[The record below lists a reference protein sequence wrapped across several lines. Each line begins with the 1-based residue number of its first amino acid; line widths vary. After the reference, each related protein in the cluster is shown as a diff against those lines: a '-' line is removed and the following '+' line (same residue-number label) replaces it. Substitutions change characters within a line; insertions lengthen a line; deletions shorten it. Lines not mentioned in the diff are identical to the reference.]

1 MKHDIDRIKPEYAVG
16 IQARGGAFVRLRAAI
31 LNLMT
36 RPFINFVVIQNPDSR
51 GSAEG
56 VK

>member
-1 MKHDIDRIKPEYAVG
+1 MRQAIDRIKPEYAIE
-16 IQARGGAFVRLRAAI
+16 IQARGGDFVRLKAMI

-51 GSAEG
+51 GSAD
-56 VK
+56 V